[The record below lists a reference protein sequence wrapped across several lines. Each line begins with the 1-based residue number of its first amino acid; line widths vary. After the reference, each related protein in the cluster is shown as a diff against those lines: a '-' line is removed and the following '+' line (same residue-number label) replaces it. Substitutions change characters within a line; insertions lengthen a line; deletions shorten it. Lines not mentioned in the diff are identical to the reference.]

1 MTEEQLKNDGI
12 AELGESSGLSQLL
25 KSNALLRGVLVPL
38 SRFAYQANTEDG
50 VDLDSIDLEERVRLM
65 WAHRFPAANISEIK
79 IQDISPDVLPLVWIS
94 GDKHKVGLVRGKSS
108 SGFLMEG
115 ADGTETVTTEVL
127 QAGKCLLLPCDVD
140 GANQSRSALKLL
152 AQAMMVRKRVFLEA
166 IFATFMISTL
176 GIMSAL
182 YTMQVYDRV
191 VPNNSFDTLIVLSVG
206 VLLAVALEWLMKVVR
221 AHMVNRSAK
230 AIDIELADTFFG
242 KALSIRADRRPKT
255 VGTFA
260 AQVRQYE
267 QVRNFATTAT
277 LFVLADAPFAF
288 FFIGVIALI
297 AGPVA
302 FVPLAIIPLAVLAG
316 WVIQLPI
323 ERLTKATIEESNKK
337 NGLLIESIDGIESVK
352 SVASEWKLKNL
363 WHQLTVQISKN
374 ELKTQTLTNTSSAT
388 TQSFQQISYIGIVAF
403 GAFRIAEGELTIGGL
418 IACSIIAGRALAPL
432 AQIPQQIV
440 QWKQAKIGMEML
452 DGILS
457 MPNDRDNTI
466 SPVIPASID
475 PGYQLNEAKFHYDG
489 GEVCLSV
496 GKLDIVPGE
505 KIALL
510 GAVGSGK
517 STLIKLLSGLY
528 QPTDG
533 KLLLGGVEMSQVS
546 PDFLTEQIGYLPQ
559 DVRLFSG
566 SLRDNLTLG
575 LPLLR
580 DEDLIEAC
588 KLTGLDRAIANHPRG
603 MDLEISEG
611 GKGLSGGQRQLVG
624 LTRLL
629 LARPKIL
636 LLDEPTASMDAN
648 YETFVMTHLFEHLAA
663 ETTIFVATHKASILN
678 HVERVLLIDEGEI
691 VLDGPREEIL
701 ARMQNRKNQG
711 DSV

>member
-1 MTEEQLKNDGI
+1 
-12 AELGESSGLSQLL
+12 
-25 KSNALLRGVLVPL
+25 
-38 SRFAYQANTEDG
+38 
-50 VDLDSIDLEERVRLM
+50 M
-65 WAHRFPAANISEIK
+65 WAHRFPSANISEIK

-115 ADGTETVTTEVL
+115 ADGTETVNTEVL

-152 AQAMMVRKRVFLEA
+152 TQAMMVRKRVFLEA

-176 GIMSAL
+176 GIMSAS

-374 ELKTQTLTNTSSAT
+374 ELKTQTLTNHIKRHYAIISAD
-388 TQSFQQISYIGIVAF
+388 QLHRNCSFRRVSY
-403 GAFRIAEGELTIGGL
+403 
-418 IACSIIAGRALAPL
+418 C
-432 AQIPQQIV
+432 
-440 QWKQAKIGMEML
+440 
-452 DGILS
+452 
-457 MPNDRDNTI
+457 
-466 SPVIPASID
+466 
-475 PGYQLNEAKFHYDG
+475 
-489 GEVCLSV
+489 
-496 GKLDIVPGE
+496 
-505 KIALL
+505 
-510 GAVGSGK
+510 
-517 STLIKLLSGLY
+517 
-528 QPTDG
+528 
-533 KLLLGGVEMSQVS
+533 
-546 PDFLTEQIGYLPQ
+546 
-559 DVRLFSG
+559 
-566 SLRDNLTLG
+566 
-575 LPLLR
+575 
-580 DEDLIEAC
+580 
-588 KLTGLDRAIANHPRG
+588 
-603 MDLEISEG
+603 
-611 GKGLSGGQRQLVG
+611 
-624 LTRLL
+624 
-629 LARPKIL
+629 
-636 LLDEPTASMDAN
+636 
-648 YETFVMTHLFEHLAA
+648 
-663 ETTIFVATHKASILN
+663 
-678 HVERVLLIDEGEI
+678 
-691 VLDGPREEIL
+691 
-701 ARMQNRKNQG
+701 
-711 DSV
+711 

>member
-1 MTEEQLKNDGI
+1 M
-12 AELGESSGLSQLL
+12 
-25 KSNALLRGVLVPL
+25 
-38 SRFAYQANTEDG
+38 SR
-50 VDLDSIDLEERVRLM
+50 
-65 WAHRFPAANISEIK
+65 
-79 IQDISPDVLPLVWIS
+79 
-94 GDKHKVGLVRGKSS
+94 
-108 SGFLMEG
+108 
-115 ADGTETVTTEVL
+115 
-127 QAGKCLLLPCDVD
+127 
-140 GANQSRSALKLL
+140 
-152 AQAMMVRKRVFLEA
+152 
-166 IFATFMISTL
+166 
-176 GIMSAL
+176 
-182 YTMQVYDRV
+182 
-191 VPNNSFDTLIVLSVG
+191 
-206 VLLAVALEWLMKVVR
+206 
-221 AHMVNRSAK
+221 
-230 AIDIELADTFFG
+230 
-242 KALSIRADRRPKT
+242 
-255 VGTFA
+255 
-260 AQVRQYE
+260 
-267 QVRNFATTAT
+267 
-277 LFVLADAPFAF
+277 
-288 FFIGVIALI
+288 
-297 AGPVA
+297 
-302 FVPLAIIPLAVLAG
+302 
-316 WVIQLPI
+316 
-323 ERLTKATIEESNKK
+323 
-337 NGLLIESIDGIESVK
+337 DGIESVK

-496 GKLDIVPGE
+496 GRLDIVPGE

-603 MDLEISEG
+603 IDLEISEG

-663 ETTIFVATHKASILN
+663 ETTIFVATHKASILS
-678 HVERVLLIDEGEI
+678 HVDRVLLIDEGEI

-711 DSV
+711 NSI